1 MKDAAPKAI
10 FLKDYQ
16 APAFACPSLEL
27 LVQIFD
33 SHTRVTNTAKYVR
46 NPGSKGAL
54 VLSGE
59 KMKLI
64 SVSLDGAA
72 LNPTQYEV
80 SDEALVIPTDKNEF
94 SLVTVVDI
102 EPQNNTSLEG
112 LYQSGSI
119 FCTQNEPEGFRK
131 ITYHLDRSDVMS
143 SYVTRIEADKVKY
156 PYLLSNGNRIAAGE
170 LGAGRHFATWQ
181 DPFKKPSYL
190 FALVAGDFD
199 LVSDSFTTCSGRK
212 VALEIYVDRGNA
224 DRAPHALESLKL
236 AMKWDEERFGLEY
249 DLDIYMIVAVDAFNM
264 GAMENKGLNI
274 FNTSAALANAKTA
287 TDANYQSIE
296 AIVAHEYFHNWTG
309 NRVTCRDWFQ
319 LTLKEGL
326 TVYRDQEFSADHQ
339 SRPVM
344 RIQEVAVLRNSQ
356 FVEDAGPN
364 AHPIKP
370 VSYIEINNFYTSTV
384 YRKGAEVIRM
394 IETLIGKPAFR
405 KGMDKYFEL
414 FDGQAVTTEDFVKSM
429 ELASGRDLT
438 HFKLWYAQAGTPRLK
453 VQGCYDPAAK
463 TYTLEVE
470 QSIPETPDVNGKDK
484 KPMHMPLVV
493 GLVGADG
500 RDLALTLDG
509 KTKGICSKSGC
520 ASQVLELTQAKQSF
534 TFTGVNE
541 KPIPSLNR
549 DFRAPV
555 ILDFAYTKAE
565 LAFLFA
571 HDADPFNRYEA
582 GQRLANLELDRL
594 IAEFKAGK
602 KPAVDP
608 AVIEAFRRLFLDA
621 RLDNAFKAECLG
633 LPTITLLIERMPVI
647 DVDAAF
653 AAREALRDALA
664 IGLKNELL
672 GAYAVLGAK
681 GAYSVD
687 GDSIG
692 RRSLRNTVLSYL
704 VLLGHDEL
712 IALAKAQFDAA
723 DNMTDEI
730 AALGVLCQVESKA
743 TEEALAAFHAKWKHD
758 PLVMNKYF
766 AVQAASRIP
775 AVLGRIPVLAQDVA
789 FDAKNPNKIRSL
801 WGQFGANLKNFH
813 RADGAGYA
821 LIAEQ
826 IIRLSPINGAVAAG
840 LAGAFKKYAKLD
852 PSRKALMKTQ
862 LERILALDGL
872 AKDVF
877 EIVSKTLKQGE

>member
-1 MKDAAPKAI
+1 MKDATPKAI

-16 APAFACPSLEL
+16 APAFSCPSLNL
-27 LVQIFD
+27 LFQIFD
-33 SHTRVTNTAKYVR
+33 SHTRVTNTAQFVR
-46 NPGSKGAL
+46 NAGAKGAL

-59 KMKLI
+59 KMKLV
-64 SVSLDGAA
+64 SVSLDGVS

-94 SLVTVVDI
+94 TLCTVVDI
-102 EPQNNTSLEG
+102 EPQNNSALEG
-112 LYQSGSI
+112 LYQSGTI

-143 SYVTRIEADKVKY
+143 SYVTRIEAEKTKY

-170 LGAGRHFATWQ
+170 LGSGRHFATWE

-199 LVSDSFTTCSGRK
+199 LVTDSFTTCSGRK

-224 DRAPHALESLKL
+224 ERAPHALDSLKL

-296 AIVAHEYFHNWTG
+296 SIVAHEYFHNWTG

-326 TVYRDQEFSADHQ
+326 TVYRDQEFSAEHQ

-344 RIQEVAVLRNSQ
+344 RIQSIAGLRNSQ

-384 YRKGAEVIRM
+384 YQKGAAVIRM
-394 IETLIGKPAFR
+394 IETLIGKAAFR

-429 ELASGRDLT
+429 EIASGRDLS

-453 VQGCYDPAAK
+453 VQGHYDAAAK
-463 TYTLEVE
+463 TYTLDVE

-493 GLVGADG
+493 GLVGSDG
-500 RDLALTLDG
+500 RDLPLNIDG
-509 KTKGICSKSGC
+509 CTKNVCSKSGC
-520 ASQVLELTQAKQSF
+520 ASKVLEVTAAKQSF

-555 ILDFAYTKAE
+555 NLDFSYSKAD
-565 LAFLFA
+565 LAFLLA

-582 GQRLANLELDRL
+582 GQRLATLELERL
-594 IAEFKAGK
+594 IGEFQAGK

-621 RLDNAFKAECLG
+621 KLDNAFKAECLG
-633 LPTITLLIERMPVI
+633 LPTITLLIESMPVI

-664 IGLKNELL
+664 LGLKNELL
-672 GAYAVLGAK
+672 GAYAVLGAT

-712 IALAKAQFDAA
+712 IQLAASQFASA

-730 AALGVLCQVESKA
+730 AALAVLCQVPSHH
-743 TEEALAAFHAKWKHD
+743 TALALEKFHAKWKQD

-766 AVQAASRIP
+766 AVQAASRLPSILDHIKTLEKDP
-775 AVLGRIPVLAQDVA
+775 A
-789 FDAKNPNKIRSL
+789 FDVKNPNKLRSL
-801 WGQFGANLKNFH
+801 FGQFGANLKHFH
-813 RADGAGYA
+813 AADGSGYA
-821 LIAEQ
+821 LLADK
-826 IIRLSPINGAVAAG
+826 IIMVNDYNPAIAAG
-840 LAGAFKKYAKLD
+840 MSSAFKKFAKLA
-852 PSRKALMKTQ
+852 PARKALMKAQ
-862 LERILALDGL
+862 LERILAHEGL

-877 EIVSKTLKQGE
+877 EIVSKTLKQGA